1 MLQQYVTY
9 TPPLLTLSDTPDD
22 FVLATNTTHTVRS
35 FIELAF
41 SHVGRKITW
50 RGSGV
55 EEEGVDDE
63 GNVVVRVDE
72 RYFRPAEVE
81 KLLGNPAK
89 AEKLLGWVPSVP
101 FEELV
106 REMVA
111 ADIESAKYLV
121 EDLN

>member
-1 MLQQYVTY
+1 M
-9 TPPLLTLSDTPDD
+9 
-22 FVLATNTTHTVRS
+22 LATNTTHSVRH

-41 SHVGRKITW
+41 SHVGRTLTW
-50 RGSGV
+50 RGEGV
-55 EEEGVDDE
+55 NEEGVDDK
-63 GNVVVRVDE
+63 GRVVVRVDE

-89 AEKLLGWVPSVP
+89 AEKLLGWTPTVP

-106 REMVA
+106 KEMVA